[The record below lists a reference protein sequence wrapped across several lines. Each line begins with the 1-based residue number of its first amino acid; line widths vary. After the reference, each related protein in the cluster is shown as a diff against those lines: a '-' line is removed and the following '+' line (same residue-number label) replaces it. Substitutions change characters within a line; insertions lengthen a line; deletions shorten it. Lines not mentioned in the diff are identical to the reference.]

1 MSVTTTGAQDVKPAS
16 PTTIAVDAKLVTLPT
31 VAKSSGAHDGRDR
44 WARLPDQQNE
54 TVAAIYDQIA
64 QELRAQYRIGFT
76 PDKDTA
82 AEGYH
87 QIDLS
92 LPRSK
97 DLYVQ
102 TRDGYYTGK

>member
-1 MSVTTTGAQDVKPAS
+1 MTGG
-16 PTTIAVDAKLVTLPT
+16 T
-31 VAKSSGAHDGRDR
+31 GGRVFEISKK
-44 WARLPDQQNE
+44 E
-54 TVAAIYDQIA
+54 TVAVIYDQIA

-87 QIDLS
+87 QIDLGV
-92 LPRSK
+92 PRSK